1 MLYINDRYLAPNG
14 SETQIY
20 QLITIWSKTKIKSSW
35 PLYSIQSRSPFF
47 FFHILLFYAWENRR
61 RLGTFSLL
69 LAHSEVF
76 WGYSYANEPLDIDN
90 GD

>member
-1 MLYINDRYLAPNG
+1 MC
-14 SETQIY
+14 
-20 QLITIWSKTKIKSSW
+20 LITNLPINHNVRENIKTNW
-35 PLYSIQSRSPFF
+35 PLYSGTVPLFPI
-47 FFHILLFYAWENRR
+47 HILLFYAWVNHHS
-61 RLGTFSLL
+61 LGTFSLL